1 MTAALPERHCQRETS
16 LLDSDAIERLPVQ
29 VDAGRSL
36 TDDGGDILGGLP
48 KHDFLCAARIDAPGT
63 GSP

>member
-1 MTAALPERHCQRETS
+1 MTAALPERHRRRKTS
-16 LLDSDAIERLPVQ
+16 PLDSDAIERPPGR

-36 TDDGGDILGGLP
+36 TDAGGYIPGGLP